1 MSKQGQLSRGEKWIY
16 LMGKEKLIKK
26 DITEVMQKDMDTYN
40 ESISKDKPKPNKGV
54 KDNVK

>member
-16 LMGKEKLIKK
+16 LMEKEKLMEK

-40 ESISKDKPKPNKGV
+40 ESTSKDKPKPKKEV